1 MAKKKIP
8 EIRYRASRICRA
20 MGNPTAYEVLHI
32 LKKGERTPE
41 ELAKLLGVSLPT
53 ISQVLRSL
61 RDLDLV
67 RYEVKWRNRIY
78 WIKINAVVRIM
89 TNLEQLVET
98 IENMT

>member
-32 LKKGERTPE
+32 LKKGERTPA

-78 WIKINAVVRIM
+78 WIKTDVVIRVM
-89 TNLEQLVET
+89 ANLEQLVKI
-98 IENMT
+98 IEKMK